1 MNTTEAE
8 FGMFWTHYP
17 KKKSKGDAYKAWL
30 QTASKR
36 PDLKTVLQALIVLKG
51 SPEWTKDDGTFIPY
65 PATWLRAWGWAD
77 VPEADKADVKGGQLW
92 WMTSSGIEAR
102 GKELGLAWDAVNGET
117 FLQYRDRVKDA
128 SDSRKVVPVLA
139 NVNNV
144 NHG

>member
-30 QTASKR
+30 QTASIR

-51 SPEWTKDDGTFIPY
+51 SPEWTKDGGTFIPY
-65 PATWLRAWGWAD
+65 PASWLRAWGWAD

-92 WMTSSGIEAR
+92 WTTTSGIEAR

-128 SDSRKVVPVLA
+128 SDSRKVVPVRQA
-139 NVNNV
+139 
-144 NHG
+144 